1 MKLSHFAAAVLFA
14 GIVGLAAQTPP
25 RLEPGELPGGSYR
38 LVNGWRVKPEGK
50 QIPLDT
56 MPMASVATPDG
67 KYLIVLCGGPNPPS
81 LIVLEED
88 TLKERSRIPVPGGWL
103 GLAIHP
109 RGDRVYVGGG
119 SEGAVFEFRFANGAL
134 TLARRID
141 LVEPARRT
149 QEDFVGDVA
158 LAPDGK
164 RLYAARLFRNGID
177 VINLDTGKVEDRF
190 GTGRRPYRIVPHPD
204 GAYLYVSSWADGTIY
219 RHRSAK
225 GELVDKL
232 PLAPHTT
239 DMLFVPGRVEREA
252 GEEAGAAE
260 TAMPLPYVARIF
272 VTAGNTN
279 NAYVLGVQ
287 ENGSL
292 ELHETIN
299 LSMTQWQP
307 VGITPSALA
316 YNPRKKWLHVV
327 CSDANAVGVVDV
339 KSARAQVLGFVPVGE
354 YPLAARVL
362 SGDRLMVMNA
372 QEPHSAGNAKGSNAS
387 RRTGTASIIE
397 ALDPERLVSLTREV
411 LQNSPYRDERL
422 IDARVPAGNPIPNAA
437 GQASP
442 IKHVVYVL
450 KGNLTYDQVLGDLP
464 QGRGSRSLAVF
475 GESIT
480 PNHHKLARE
489 FVLFD
494 NFYANGDRIAD
505 GASWSGAAIA
515 TDFVRRMALSHDGG
529 RRIHDR
535 GEGGEAAA
543 TPPGGYLWTNASL
556 AGVTLRNYGWWSEN
570 HAKPLPDGTQI
581 ARVQDP
587 VLEKVTNRK
596 YRAVDLH
603 YRDTDRVETVLED
616 LAGFEKSGAMPQLLL
631 IRLGN
636 GRSDNPAGEMQA
648 PAELVAD
655 NDLALGMLVEA
666 ISKSR
671 FWNDTA
677 IFVMEVSGQEGG
689 DHVNGHRSPV
699 FVISPYARRGAVD
712 SNFYNTTSAL
722 RTMELIL
729 GLRPMTQFDAGSFP
743 MWTAFETQP
752 DARPYVKA
760 EAPAEAAN
768 ATGKSLP

>member
-1 MKLSHFAAAVLFA
+1 MKLSHVAAAVLFA

-38 LVNGWRVKPEGK
+38 LVNGWRVKPEGR

-56 MPMASVATPDG
+56 MPMASVTTPDG
-67 KYLIVLCGGPNPPS
+67 KYLIVLCGGRNPPS

-88 TLKERSRIPVPGGWL
+88 TLKERGRIPVPDGWL

-109 RGDRVYVGGG
+109 AGDRVYVGGG

-134 TLARRID
+134 TPARRID

-158 LAPDGK
+158 LTPDGK

-177 VINLDTGKVEDRF
+177 VINLETGKVEDRF
-190 GTGRRPYRIVPHPD
+190 GTGRRPYRILPHPD

-232 PLAPHTT
+232 PLAPHTS

-252 GEEAGAAE
+252 TEEAGAAAP
-260 TAMPLPYVARIF
+260 AMPLSYVARLF

-279 NAYVLGVQ
+279 NAYVLGVE

-292 ELHETIN
+292 ALHETIN

-307 VGITPSALA
+307 VGLTPSALT

-339 KSARAQVLGFVPVGE
+339 KSARAQVLGFVPVGV
-354 YPLAARVL
+354 YPVAARVL
-362 SGDRLMVMNA
+362 SQDRLMVMNA
-372 QEPHSAGNAKGSNAS
+372 EGHPFGSNQEGS
-387 RRTGTASIIE
+387 NPPRRTGTASIID
-397 ALDPERLVSLTREV
+397 ALDAERLVSLTREV
-411 LQNSPYRDERL
+411 LRNSPYRDERL
-422 IDARVPAGNPIPNAA
+422 IDARVPAGNPIPNAP

-464 QGRGSRSLAVF
+464 QGRGSRSLTVF
-475 GESIT
+475 GENIT

-494 NFYANGDRIAD
+494 NFYANGDGIAD

-515 TDFVRRMALSHDGG
+515 SDFVRRMALSHGGG
-529 RRIHDR
+529 RRMHGT

-570 HAKPLPDGTQI
+570 HPKPLPDGTQI

-587 VLEKVTNRK
+587 VLEKFTNRK
-596 YRAVDLH
+596 YRAVDLR
-603 YRDTDRVETVLED
+603 YPDTDRVKTVLED
-616 LAGFEKSGAMPQLLL
+616 LAGFEKTGSMPQLLL

-636 GRSDNPAGEMQA
+636 DRFDNPAGETQA
-648 PAELVAD
+648 RAELVTD

-666 ISKSR
+666 ISRSR
-671 FWNDTA
+671 FWKDTA
-677 IFVMEVSGQEGG
+677 IFVLEASGQDGQ
-689 DHVNGHRSPV
+689 DHVNGHRAPV
-699 FVISPYARRGAVD
+699 FVISPYSRRGAVD

-729 GLRPMTQFDAGSFP
+729 GMRPMTQFDAGSFP
-743 MWTAFETQP
+743 MWTAFEAQP
-752 DARPYVKA
+752 DARPYTRV
-760 EAPAEAAN
+760 EAPAGPTIPA
-768 ATGKSLP
+768 GKNLP